1 MKQIEKILVPVD
13 FSGCS
18 RDAYHVALDIAQRFD
33 AALEIVH
40 FYILPTETNED
51 ETRNFVLSEE
61 DFIEA
66 TEKRLNQFLYHDF
79 ANSYEEDI
87 AKKVK
92 IETKIEIGFA
102 GDKIVEFSK
111 RSDINL
117 VIIGASGENPNLA
130 RLLGSIASEV
140 ASKAYCPVLLVP
152 FGHRFA
158 LFENIIYASNEYSM
172 NQDTLSYSF
181 DWARSFNANIHF
193 LNVKNTDKSFENY
206 SSTKMFNL
214 VHQVNQKNDVEIIY
228 DTIIDTLP
236 WRGIYTYADAVQA
249 NLVII
254 VTKHRNFFESLI
266 HHSLTTDLSTD
277 AHLPILV
284 LHSDNQKNFS

>member
-1 MKQIEKILVPVD
+1 MKQIEKILLPVD
-13 FSGCS
+13 FSSCS

-61 DFIEA
+61 DFIQA
-66 TEKRLNQFLYHDF
+66 TEKRLEQFLYHDF

-92 IETKIEIGFA
+92 IEAKIEIGFA
-102 GDKIVEFSK
+102 GDKIVEYSK
-111 RSDINL
+111 RADIGL
-117 VIIGASGENPNLA
+117 IILGASGESPNLA

-172 NQDTLSYSF
+172 NQDTLAYTF
-181 DWARSFNANIHF
+181 DWARAFNATLHF

-206 SSTKMFNL
+206 SNTKMFNL
-214 VHQVNQKNDVEIIY
+214 VHQVNQTNDIEVKY
-228 DTIIDTLP
+228 DTIVDTLA
-236 WRGIYTYADAVQA
+236 WRGIYTYADNMPA
-249 NLVII
+249 NLVVL
-254 VTKHRNFFESLI
+254 VTRHRNFFENLI
-266 HHSLTTDLSTD
+266 HHSVTEDLSTD
-277 AHLPILV
+277 AHLPILI
-284 LHSDNQKNFS
+284 LHSDTQKNFL